1 MKPSAFK
8 PFNVARAVFASSSIK
23 RILAPLEALTVSDFL
38 GGRTLFV
45 SSIHLFG
52 HQGGGLHLSWAS
64 AYAIALCE
72 AAVPELPDQAC
83 VMRETF
89 LQLNSSYLENELP
102 FMADYENA

>member
-1 MKPSAFK
+1 MRRERLSPH
-8 PFNVARAVFASSSIK
+8 PSIK

-45 SSIHLFG
+45 SSIHVFG

-64 AYAIALCE
+64 VMLSSEALRE
-72 AAVPELPDQAC
+72 AAVPELPDQTC
-83 VMRETF
+83 VMRETV

-102 FMADYENA
+102 SMADYDLERSKAF